1 MSIKDKL
8 KDFISPDDDELYLDE
23 DEVESISSKYEEP
36 RSKTAANA
44 HIEAKMVLFE
54 PRSYEEAQEIAVR
67 LKEQKAC
74 VINLH
79 RLPHDYAQ
87 RTIDFLTG
95 VIFALDGSIQKIGPN
110 IILCAPKS
118 IGVGGSINLDADLD

>member
-23 DEVESISSKYEEP
+23 EEVETISSKYEEP

-54 PRSYEEAQEIAVR
+54 PRSYEEAQEVAVR

>member
-23 DEVESISSKYEEP
+23 EEVESISSKYEEP

-54 PRSYEEAQEIAVR
+54 PRSYEEAQEVAIR

-79 RLPHDYAQ
+79 PLPHDFAQ

-118 IGVGGSINLDADLD
+118 IGVGGSINLDADYE

>member
-54 PRSYEEAQEIAVR
+54 PRSYEEAQEVAIR

-118 IGVGGSINLDADLD
+118 IGVGGSINLDADID

>member
-8 KDFISPDDDELYLDE
+8 KDFISPDDELYLDE
-23 DEVESISSKYEEP
+23 EEVETISSKYEEP

-54 PRSYEEAQEIAVR
+54 PRSYEEAQEVAVR

-79 RLPHDYAQ
+79 RLPHDFAQ

-118 IGVGGSINLDADLD
+118 IGVNGSINLDAENI

>member
-8 KDFISPDDDELYLDE
+8 KDFISPVDDELYLDE
-23 DEVESISSKYEEP
+23 EEVETITKYEEP
-36 RSKTAANA
+36 RSKKAANTQ
-44 HIEAKMVLFE
+44 IDTKMVLFE
-54 PRSYEEAQEIAVR
+54 PRSYEEAQEVAIR

-79 RLPHDYAQ
+79 RLPHDFAQ

-118 IGVGGSINLDADLD
+118 IGVGGSINLDADYE

>member
-23 DEVESISSKYEEP
+23 EEVESISSKYEEP

-54 PRSYEEAQEIAVR
+54 PRSYEEAQEVAIR

-118 IGVGGSINLDADLD
+118 IGVGGSINLDADYE

>member
-54 PRSYEEAQEIAVR
+54 PRSYEEAQEVAIR

-79 RLPHDYAQ
+79 RLPHDFAQ

-118 IGVGGSINLDADLD
+118 IGVGGSINLDADID

>member
-23 DEVESISSKYEEP
+23 EEVESISSKYEEP

-54 PRSYEEAQEIAVR
+54 PRSYEEAQEVAIR
-67 LKEQKAC
+67 LKEQKA
-74 VINLH
+74 
-79 RLPHDYAQ
+79 
-87 RTIDFLTG
+87 
-95 VIFALDGSIQKIGPN
+95 
-110 IILCAPKS
+110 
-118 IGVGGSINLDADLD
+118 

>member
-54 PRSYEEAQEIAVR
+54 PRSYEEAQEVAVR

-118 IGVGGSINLDADLD
+118 IGVGGSINLDADID

>member
-54 PRSYEEAQEIAVR
+54 PRSYEEAQEVAIR

-79 RLPHDYAQ
+79 RLPHDFAQ

-118 IGVGGSINLDADLD
+118 IGVGESINLDADYE

>member
-1 MSIKDKL
+1 MSIKDKI

-23 DEVESISSKYEEP
+23 EEVESISSKYEEP

-54 PRSYEEAQEIAVR
+54 PRSYEEAQEVAIR

-118 IGVGGSINLDADLD
+118 IGVGGSINLDADYE

>member
-54 PRSYEEAQEIAVR
+54 PRSYEEAQEVAIR

-79 RLPHDYAQ
+79 RLPHDFAQ

-118 IGVGGSINLDADLD
+118 IGVGGSINLDADYE

>member
-23 DEVESISSKYEEP
+23 EEVETISSKYEEP

-54 PRSYEEAQEIAVR
+54 PRSYEEAQEVAIR

-118 IGVGGSINLDADLD
+118 IGVGGSINLDADID

>member
-23 DEVESISSKYEEP
+23 EEVESISSKYEEP

-54 PRSYEEAQEIAVR
+54 PRSYEEAQEVAIR

-118 IGVGGSINLDADLD
+118 IGVDGSINLDADLD

>member
-23 DEVESISSKYEEP
+23 EEVESISSKYEEP

-54 PRSYEEAQEIAVR
+54 PRSYEEAQEVAIR

-118 IGVGGSINLDADLD
+118 IGVGGSINLDADND

>member
-1 MSIKDKL
+1 MSIKEKL

-23 DEVESISSKYEEP
+23 NEVETISKYEEP
-36 RSKTAANA
+36 RSKTMANA
-44 HIEAKMVLFE
+44 HIDAKMVLFE

-67 LKEQKAC
+67 LVENKAC
-74 VINLH
+74 VVNLH
-79 RLPHDYAQ
+79 RLPHDFAQ

-95 VIFALDGSIQKIGPN
+95 VIFALDGTIQKIGPN

-118 IGVGGSINLDADLD
+118 IGVGGTIDLDGDKE

>member
-23 DEVESISSKYEEP
+23 EEVESISSKYEEP

-54 PRSYEEAQEIAVR
+54 PRSYEEAQEVAIR

-79 RLPHDYAQ
+79 RLPHDFAQ

-118 IGVGGSINLDADLD
+118 IGVGGSINLDADYE